1 MIQNLHSIQ
10 KKIDDIGLGLLRF
23 RENKSQVS
31 IQIRAKCDKDNLIH
45 CYCADEKNDLLKLR
59 NKKVNLIQK
68 SNDDYLYIAGH
79 TEAFP
84 ENSKTLSVR
93 IFKACWFVRKRTG
106 RVTWF
111 QEKHIYHEIPH

>member
-23 RENKSQVS
+23 RENKLQVS
-31 IQIRAKCDKDNLIH
+31 IQIRAKCGKDNLIQ

-59 NKKVNLIQK
+59 NKKVTLLQK

-79 TEAFP
+79 LEP
-84 ENSKTLSVR
+84 LPGNSKTLPIR
-93 IFKACWFVRKRTG
+93 IFKACWFVRKRNG

-111 QEKHIYHEIPH
+111 QEKHIYHVVPQ

>member
-1 MIQNLHSIQ
+1 MIQNLQSIQ

-31 IQIRAKCDKDNLIH
+31 IQIRAKCDKDNLIQ
-45 CYCADEKNDLLKLR
+45 CYADEKNDLLKLK
-59 NKKVNLIQK
+59 NKKVSLIQK

-84 ENSKTLSVR
+84 GNSKTLSVR

-111 QEKHIYHEIPH
+111 QEKHICHVIPQ